1 VYITIGGVKIPVI
14 RIVVAVLVVALFY
27 RIRDLLFPFVFAG
40 IVAFILLP
48 LVQYLEKKRVNR
60 VVAILIIYIIVF
72 SVLGVSLA
80 FLIPVAIT
88 QIFRFVEAL
97 PEYTLQVQNFIVFLE
112 STYEQVSLPQNLR
125 VIIDRKILQVEVFF
139 INTAENLIER
149 VFGIYRHVI
158 NILIMPIFTFY
169 ILKDTN
175 MIEGAFYD
183 LFSDASKARARRFM
197 VDLNRVMR
205 QFFRGQFT
213 VVIILA
219 VVYTSVYSIMGVRY
233 ALLFGIFS
241 GLANVVPYLGPT
253 LATILPMS
261 IALFTSV
268 ELAVGVLIISV
279 IIQQIEGNIIT
290 PRILGSRVELHP
302 LIIILAVL
310 AGGRLFGL
318 GGMLFAIPMAGTIK
332 VVIRHFIRREH
343 MQLF

>member
-1 VYITIGGVKIPVI
+1 
-14 RIVVAVLVVALFY
+14 
-27 RIRDLLFPFVFAG
+27 
-40 IVAFILLP
+40 
-48 LVQYLEKKRVNR
+48 
-60 VVAILIIYIIVF
+60 
-72 SVLGVSLA
+72 
-80 FLIPVAIT
+80 
-88 QIFRFVEAL
+88 
-97 PEYTLQVQNFIVFLE
+97 
-112 STYEQVSLPQNLR
+112 
-125 VIIDRKILQVEVFF
+125 
-139 INTAENLIER
+139 
-149 VFGIYRHVI
+149 
-158 NILIMPIFTFY
+158 
-169 ILKDTN
+169 